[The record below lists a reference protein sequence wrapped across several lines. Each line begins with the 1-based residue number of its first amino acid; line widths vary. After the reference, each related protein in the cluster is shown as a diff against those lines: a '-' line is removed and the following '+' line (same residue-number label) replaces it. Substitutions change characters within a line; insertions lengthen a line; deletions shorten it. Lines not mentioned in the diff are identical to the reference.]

1 MLRNYFIIAWRN
13 IFKNRFYSTINVL
26 GLSAGIAFT
35 LLVAAFVWSQLQVNE
50 HLKHADR
57 QYIIQSKW
65 KNPGMGQELTT
76 IGELPEALKRE
87 YPHLVANYYHWD
99 GVSTNVSKGNKVFR
113 EGLQVGDSSFLSTY
127 GFKLLHGNEA
137 AALTDPFSVVIT
149 VEKAKKYFGRT
160 DVVGET
166 LTIENFSGSKHDF
179 MITAVMDEQPANSVI
194 TVNEDNA
201 NGIFLPFAA
210 TRYLNRQVEGWDKFY
225 LVGYVELQPGV
236 QAAEVDRAMQQ
247 LVKSH
252 APPFAAENL
261 QPYVVSLKDYYLSA
275 NDGLIRKMLYALSAT
290 AIFILLM
297 AIINF
302 INMAVSRSSSRI
314 REIGIRKVMGGLKQQ
329 LIGQFLVES
338 ILLVFFATL
347 LAMFLYVMAA
357 PFFNTMLGTELP
369 GLASFPVY
377 FIVYPLL
384 LTLLTGVLAGIYPAF
399 VLSSLKSVDA
409 VKGKLAS
416 IQENILLRK
425 SFLGFQFVTAAVVLI
440 AAFIINQ
447 QMNLF
452 FGRDLGFDKEFV
464 IAAQAPRNWS
474 AEGVE
479 KMENI
484 RQRFASMPEV
494 QNISLSYEV
503 PDGKNSGTIDMYNA
517 GSDSTSFSTAQTLF
531 TDERYAQTYNIPMA
545 AGVFYATDGVA
556 TDPLK
561 VVVNESQ
568 AKALGYTQA
577 ADAIGRQV
585 RLSGWQQIFTIAGVT
600 KDFHFGSMQQ
610 AIQPAAFLQVKL
622 INVYRYFSFK
632 IRPGSIASSIASLE
646 KEWATLMPGAAFEY
660 QFMDEKLKLLYKSEL
675 RLQKASMAATVLSVI
690 IVLLG
695 VTGLVSLSI
704 QKRTRE
710 IGVRKVLGAP
720 VKSII
725 HLFLKEF
732 LGVML
737 IACLVACPLAFM
749 MMQKWLNGY
758 AYRITITA
766 LPFIICIGSLLV
778 VTALL
783 IIAQTIRAAF
793 ANPVNSLKTE

>member
-13 IFKNRFYSTINVL
+13 IIKNRFYSTINVL

-35 LLVAAFVWSQLQVNE
+35 LLVAAFVWSQLQVNA
-50 HLKHADR
+50 HLKNANR

-76 IGELPEALKRE
+76 IEKLPEALKRE

-99 GVSTNVSKGNKVFR
+99 GVTTNVSKRGKVFR

-127 GFKLLHGNEA
+127 GFKLLHGDA
-137 AALTDPFSVVIT
+137 TTALTDPFSAVIT
-149 VEKAKKYFGRT
+149 AEKAKKYFGRT

-166 LTIENFSGSKHDF
+166 ISIENFSGSKHDF
-179 MITAVMDEQPANSVI
+179 MITAVMDDQPANSVI

-210 TRYLNRQVEGWDKFY
+210 TSYLNRQVEGWDKFY

-236 QAAEVDRAMQQ
+236 QAAEVDRAMLQ
-247 LVKSH
+247 LVRAH
-252 APPFAAENL
+252 APAFAAEHL
-261 QPYVVSLKDYYLSA
+261 QPYVVSLKEYYLSA

-338 ILLVFFATL
+338 ILLVFFAML
-347 LAMFLYVMAA
+347 LAFFLYVIST

-369 GLASFPVY
+369 GLSSFPLY

-384 LTLLTGVLAGIYPAF
+384 LTLVIGILAGIYPAF

-409 VKGKLAS
+409 VKGRLAS
-416 IQENILLRK
+416 IRENILLRK
-425 SFLGFQFVTAAVVLI
+425 SFLGFQFLTAAVVLI
-440 AAFIINQ
+440 AAYIINQ

-452 FGRDLGFDKEFV
+452 FGRSLGFDKEFV
-464 IAAQAPRNWS
+464 ITAQVPRNWS

-479 KMENI
+479 KMESI
-484 RQRFASMPEV
+484 RKRFELMPQV

-503 PDGKNSGTIDMYNA
+503 PDGKNSGSIDMYNA
-517 GSDSTSFSTAQTLF
+517 GADSTSFSTAQTLF

-545 AGVFYATDGVA
+545 AGIFYSADGLA

-568 AKALGYTQA
+568 AEALGYAQA
-577 ADAIGRQV
+577 AEAVGRQV
-585 RLSGWQQIFTIAGVT
+585 KLAGWQQVFTIAGVT

-622 INVYRYFSFK
+622 ITVYRYFSFK
-632 IRPGSIASSIASLE
+632 IKPGSIANSIEALE
-646 KEWATLMPGAAFEY
+646 REWAALMPGSAFEY
-660 QFMDEKLKLLYKSEL
+660 QFMDDRLKLLYKSEL

-695 VTGLVSLSI
+695 VTGLVSLSV

-710 IGVRKVLGAP
+710 IGVRKVLGSP
-720 VKSII
+720 VSSII
-725 HLFLKEF
+725 RLFLKEF

-737 IACLVACPLAFM
+737 IACIAACPIAFL

-758 AYRITITA
+758 AYRIDITI
-766 LPFIICIGSLLV
+766 LPFLICIGSLLLI
-778 VTALL
+778 TALL
-783 IIAQTIRAAF
+783 IIAQTIRAAL

>member
-13 IFKNRFYSTINVL
+13 IIKNRFYSTINVI

-35 LLVAAFVWSQLQVNE
+35 LLVAAFIWSQLQVNK
-50 HLKHADR
+50 HLKNANR

-65 KNPGMGQELTT
+65 KDPGMGQELTT
-76 IGELPEALKRE
+76 IEKLPEALKRE

-99 GVSTNVSKGNKVFR
+99 GVTTNVSKGDRVFR

-127 GFKLLHGNEA
+127 GFKLLHGNA
-137 AALTDPFSVVIT
+137 STALADPFSAVIT
-149 VEKAKKYFGRT
+149 AEKARKYFGRT

-166 LTIENFSGSKHDF
+166 LSIENFSGSKHDF
-179 MITAVMDEQPANSVI
+179 MITAVMDDQPANSVI
-194 TVNEDNA
+194 TVNDDNA
-201 NGIFLPFAA
+201 NGIFLPFA
-210 TRYLNRQVEGWDKFY
+210 TSRYLNRQVEGWDKFY

-236 QAAEVDRAMQQ
+236 QAAEVDRAMLQ

-252 APPFAAENL
+252 APAYAAENL
-261 QPYVVSLKDYYLSA
+261 QPYVVSLKEYYLSA
-275 NDGLIRKMLYALSAT
+275 NNGLIRKMLYALSAT

-297 AIINF
+297 AVINF
-302 INMAVSRSSSRI
+302 INMAVSRSSSRM

-338 ILLVFFATL
+338 ILLVFFAML
-347 LAMFLYVMAA
+347 LALFLYVVAT

-369 GLASFPVY
+369 GLGKFPVY
-377 FIVYPLL
+377 FIAYPLL
-384 LTLLTGVLAGIYPAF
+384 LTLVIGIMAGIYPAF

-416 IQENILLRK
+416 IRENILLRK
-425 SFLGFQFVTAAVVLI
+425 SFLGFQFLTAAVVLI
-440 AAFIINQ
+440 AAYIINQ

-452 FGRDLGFDKEFV
+452 FGRSLGFDKEFV
-464 IAAQAPRNWS
+464 IAAQAPRNWC

-484 RQRFASMPEV
+484 RKRFELMPQV

-517 GSDSTSFSTAQTLF
+517 GADSTSFSTAQTLF

-545 AGVFYATDGVA
+545 AGVFYSADGFA

-561 VVVNESQ
+561 IVVNESQ
-568 AKALGYTQA
+568 AKALGYAQA

-585 RLSGWQQIFTIAGVT
+585 KLAGWQQIFTIAGVT

-610 AIQPAAFLQVKL
+610 AIQPAAFFQVKL
-622 INVYRYFSFK
+622 ISVYRYFSFK
-632 IRPGSIASSIASLE
+632 IKPGSIANCIEALE
-646 KEWATLMPGAAFEY
+646 REWAALMPGSAFEY
-660 QFMDEKLKLLYKSEL
+660 QFMDDRLKLLYKSEL

-695 VTGLVSLSI
+695 VTGLVSLSV

-710 IGVRKVLGAP
+710 IGVRKVLGSP
-720 VKSII
+720 VSSII
-725 HLFLKEF
+725 RLFLKEF

-737 IACLVACPLAFM
+737 IACIAACPIAFL

-758 AYRITITA
+758 AYRIDITV
-766 LPFIICIGSLLV
+766 LPFLVCIGSLLV

-783 IIAQTIRAAF
+783 IIAQTIRAAM
-793 ANPVNSLKTE
+793 ANPVNGLKTE